1 MKKLLSILL
10 VLTLMFGYCTYC
22 FASNNDESDQVKT
35 RSHAQEKEID
45 MCSEKLKKQ
54 LDEINELKSM
64 SKDSYYWYRCKQIL
78 KSLFKFA
85 FKCGCNILFV
95 YLGYLIGYS
104 SGLAEELRKSGF
116 FNGFSHSYGNNYNAG
131 YKKGHS
137 EGFAEGKR
145 SCPGGGVPL
154 PAKEAFI
161 KKFIKVCTFKI
172 HPDTFSGKDKESK
185 IKANLESL
193 SRNLNNLQ
201 ECIEKGDCDPN
212 NLR

>member
-1 MKKLLSILL
+1 
-10 VLTLMFGYCTYC
+10 MFGYCTYC

-104 SGLAEELRKSGF
+104 SRLAEELSKYDFSNRFINF
-116 FNGFSHSYGNNYNAG
+116 FKGYNRG
-131 YKKGHS
+131 YADGQ
-137 EGFAEGKR
+137 R
-145 SCPGGGVPL
+145 SCPRGGGGVPL
-154 PAKEAFI
+154 PAKEDFI

-172 HPDTFSGKDKESK
+172 HPDNFKGKNLKNLKNVAEDVTILLNKLNECVNGGKCNSDDLN
-185 IKANLESL
+185 IKHASSNA
-193 SRNLNNLQ
+193 
-201 ECIEKGDCDPN
+201 
-212 NLR
+212 